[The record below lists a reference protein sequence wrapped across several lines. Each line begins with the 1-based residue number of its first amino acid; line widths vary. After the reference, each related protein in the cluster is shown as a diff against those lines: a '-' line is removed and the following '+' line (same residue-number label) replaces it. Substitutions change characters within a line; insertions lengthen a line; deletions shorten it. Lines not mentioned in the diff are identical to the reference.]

1 MHCRLKRSH
10 SADRKFREDTHI
22 YETRVITFDQ
32 HLVLIKAIQ
41 VFSIEG
47 FQYVD
52 VLYDAIAPQE
62 PLNVAIGFFGSAW
75 SIGQSLR
82 LYL

>member
-1 MHCRLKRSH
+1 
-10 SADRKFREDTHI
+10 
-22 YETRVITFDQ
+22 
-32 HLVLIKAIQ
+32 VLIKAIQ

-62 PLNVAIGFFGSAW
+62 PLNDAIGFFGSAW

-82 LYL
+82 LYIE

>member
-1 MHCRLKRSH
+1 MSLDHAGDLQSSGRNN
-10 SADRKFREDTHI
+10 
-22 YETRVITFDQ
+22 TRVITFDQ

-62 PLNVAIGFFGSAW
+62 PLNDAIGFFGSAW

-82 LYL
+82 LYIE